1 MNRSDD
7 RNASRDPRKGIA
19 PPVRRPKGLVS
30 RLLLIVAVVGVA
42 GFAVSRFAARPDAHP
57 LPAKK
62 PLASLKPKDLQQQ
75 ATEYGIAEGAK
86 AGVSGVSNLK
96 RINATALAPAEPEVT
111 VTDREIV
118 IRGVRSANP
127 HVLPK
132 DRGQA
137 EQEALSEARRILIE
151 KGYMPAKA
159 GPTEWPLEVADSKD
173 VAAQEETKK
182 AWAKEGL
189 DDGRGWVEIDA
200 KVSHDT
206 LRKER
211 AKGRTAE
218 VGFWFGT
225 AFLVLLGGY
234 GFLRLDMWTKG
245 YLTLVLGLVVG
256 AAAIGGVVALGLLVF

>member
-1 MNRSDD
+1 MTGTGHPTGMPFKINLGAGQ
-7 RNASRDPRKGIA
+7 N
-19 PPVRRPKGLVS
+19 GL
-30 RLLLIVAVVGVA
+30 
-42 GFAVSRFAARPDAHP
+42 ARPDFARHRP
-57 LPAKK
+57 AETLSFESKERIAKK
-62 PLASLKPKDLQQQ
+62 LHA
-75 ATEYGIAEGAK
+75 
-86 AGVSGVSNLK
+86 
-96 RINATALAPAEPEVT
+96 
-111 VTDREIV
+111 
-118 IRGVRSANP
+118 
-127 HVLPK
+127 
-132 DRGQA
+132 
-137 EQEALSEARRILIE
+137 ALSSVDSNIVVFLARNPTPGLVKKAVCANKVKWGLIE
-151 KGYMPAKA
+151 RGY
-159 GPTEWPLEVADSKD
+159 SKD
-173 VAAQEETKK
+173 VVAQEETKK

-256 AAAIGGVVALGLLVF
+256 AAAVGGVVALGLLVF